1 MGNLLKK
8 LNPALKNFIEN
19 QKIFFVGTARASG
32 TINVSPKGM
41 DTFRIVK
48 NNKIVWFNLTG
59 SGNETAAHLLENNR
73 MTIMFCSFEKTPLI
87 LRLYGNARIYYE
99 NDQMYDEH
107 IGLFKDFIGAR
118 QIVVMKINLIQK
130 RMKQQ
135 RMINQML
142 KKI

>member
-48 NNKIVWFNLTG
+48 NNKIVWLNLTG
-59 SGNETAAHLLENNR
+59 SGNETAAHLL
-73 MTIMFCSFEKTPLI
+73 
-87 LRLYGNARIYYE
+87 
-99 NDQMYDEH
+99 
-107 IGLFKDFIGAR
+107 
-118 QIVVMKINLIQK
+118 
-130 RMKQQ
+130 
-135 RMINQML
+135 
-142 KKI
+142 